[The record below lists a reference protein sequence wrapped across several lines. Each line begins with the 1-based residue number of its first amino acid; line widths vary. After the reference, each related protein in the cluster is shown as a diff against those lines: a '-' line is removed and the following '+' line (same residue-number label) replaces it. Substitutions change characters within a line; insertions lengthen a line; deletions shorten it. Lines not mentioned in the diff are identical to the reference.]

1 MKYKHY
7 QSDLKHIYQSEVYG
21 ANVFRMAMRLSN
33 NHHKKKWQLL
43 YQLEV
48 QTLNRFF
55 QYLSENQQTYS
66 CPWIWSARG
75 HIEGVIISL
84 LPWKVAMKILAKET
98 QSFITVWQRLK
109 DNSPA
114 ADKKFFDYV
123 YAHEKAIEAFANL
136 EVIESDRSTLAL
148 KSLLQS

>member
-1 MKYKHY
+1 
-7 QSDLKHIYQSEVYG
+7 
-21 ANVFRMAMRLSN
+21 
-33 NHHKKKWQLL
+33 
-43 YQLEV
+43 
-48 QTLNRFF
+48 
-55 QYLSENQQTYS
+55 
-66 CPWIWSARG
+66 
-75 HIEGVIISL
+75 
-84 LPWKVAMKILAKET
+84 MKILAKET